1 MGFTKAPM
9 LLAAAA
15 LRSGST
21 ATCGVPGTFSYPYKG
36 VDKRAAVSLLSIAAP
51 PHSRSRRHLSHLCQP
66 PSPHRRRSR
75 RRPSR
80 TSAAVSPLSDALAA
94 APSRRPS
101 SVLAASALFALALAL
116 VAILVAA

>member
-1 MGFTKAPM
+1 MGSTKAPM

-51 PHSRSRRHLSHLCQP
+51 PLSFSP
-66 PSPHRRRSR
+66 PPLSPLSAAVSPPASLSPP
-75 RRPSR
+75 RPSR

-94 APSRRPS
+94 APPRS
-101 SVLAASALFALALAL
+101 L
-116 VAILVAA
+116 

>member
-51 PHSRSRRHLSHLCQP
+51 PTLVLAATSLTSVSRRLP
-66 PSPHRRRSR
+66 
-75 RRPSR
+75 
-80 TSAAVSPLSDALAA
+80 TGVALAA
-94 APSRRPS
+94 APLSHLCRRLPT
-101 SVLAASALFALALAL
+101 V
-116 VAILVAA
+116 